1 MSGATSYDIEV
12 STASC
17 GGALFASSSTTAT
30 SFNLGGLT
38 NGTTYQ
44 WRARSSNSAGTSS
57 FSACFTFSVAGTPPP
72 PGSAIQVTLQ
82 PAQLFQTW
90 EAWRA
95 TPGGPN
101 YKDNLG
107 VDRDLSPSLISSA
120 LDDLAND
127 IGINGI
133 RYVIHRNQ
141 NIEVTNDDTDPFHIN
156 WAGFNFAQTY
166 YGDPNDPLNDPVRR
180 MQQII
185 LPLRQRVLS
194 RGEPFS
200 IYVSLVYKRSDF
212 PAHWL
217 SNPEEYAE
225 LAEAYILWLQ
235 NKSPSPPGFQV
246 PSTFAP
252 DYWTIVN
259 EPNVGSFAPADIAAL
274 IPAVGRRFAAMG
286 ISTKIQTSETDK
298 PDINFLNSVLGAPN
312 VGQYVGLISFHGY
325 DYNALL
331 MPASFSQRNQ
341 TRAAAQNLSTA
352 QGRTIRT
359 GMTEICCHSG
369 WGTSSYGV
377 AIGRARD
384 IYWNATE
391 ADISVWENLALLNP
405 CTTLGCTGIGAQSV
419 LALDAD
425 LSKTMKLPVYY
436 ALRQYMH
443 FIRPGYQRVGTT
455 CSNCSTDVTL
465 GQNVKPLAF
474 QSPAGKIVVV
484 VINDQA
490 AAQSISLLS
499 LPAGTYDI
507 TGVDPTSAQSPVTY
521 PTQTIGAGQA
531 LTVTFPSLA
540 ILTFAQR

>member
-1 MSGATSYDIEV
+1 MRYPLPRFLQAVLVFALGV
-12 STASC
+12 CLSC
-17 GGALFASSSTTAT
+17 GGGASSPPPPP
-30 SFNLGGLT
+30 
-38 NGTTYQ
+38 
-44 WRARSSNSAGTSS
+44 
-57 FSACFTFSVAGTPPP
+57 PPP

-90 EAWRA
+90 EAWRG
-95 TPGGPN
+95 TIGGPN
-101 YKDNLG
+101 YKDKNG
-107 VDRDLSPSLISSA
+107 VEKDVDPVVLASA

-127 IGINGI
+127 LGVNG
-133 RYVIHRNQ
+133 VRNTLHYKQ
-141 NIEVTNDDTDPFHIN
+141 NIELSNDNADPHSIN
-156 WAGFNFAQTY
+156 WAGFNFAQTFRP
-166 YGDPNDPLNDPVRR
+166 DPVGPLVDPVRL
-180 MQQII
+180 MKEMI
-185 LPLRQRVLS
+185 LPLRARVVS

-200 IYVSLVYKRSDF
+200 MNTTLFYAKSAF
-212 PAHWL
+212 PAFWL
-217 SNPEEYAE
+217 SDPEEYAE
-225 LAEAYILWLQ
+225 LTEAYILWLQ
-235 NKSPSPPGFQV
+235 NKSPSPPGFLV

-259 EPNVGSFAPADIAAL
+259 EPNVGSFAPADVAAL

-286 ISTKIQTSETDK
+286 ISTKIETSETDK
-298 PDINFLNSVLGAPN
+298 PDINFLNSVLSAPN

-325 DYNALL
+325 DYNTLL

-341 TRAAAQNLSTA
+341 TRAAAQNLSTS
-352 QGRTIRT
+352 QGRTVRT

-405 CTTLGCTGIGAQSV
+405 CNTLGCTGTGAQSL
-419 LALDAD
+419 LALDGD
-425 LSKTMKLPVYY
+425 LSRTMKLPVYY
-436 ALRQYMH
+436 VLRQYMH

-490 AAQSISLLS
+490 AAQAISLLS

-540 ILTFAQR
+540 VLTFVQR